1 MKVYLVGAGPGDP
14 ELITVKG
21 KKLLEEADLI
31 VYAGSL
37 VNPGLLE
44 YAKPEAVKVDS
55 APRTLEEI
63 VEIMVEYARAGKVVV
78 RLQTGDPAL
87 YGAVEEQK
95 RALKAYGVELE
106 WVPGVSSFLGAAAR
120 LGYELT
126 VPDGT
131 QTVIL
136 SRVAGRTPVPEKE
149 NLEALAKIGS
159 TLVLFLSVDKIDEVV
174 AEISRV
180 RAFDTPV
187 AVVYKATFPEEKIIT
202 GTLADIAQKVK
213 EEKINKTA
221 LIFVGEFLNPP
232 PTRSKLYAPDFT
244 HGGRRES
251 D

>member
-21 KKLLEEADLI
+21 KTLLEKADLI

-37 VNPGLLE
+37 VNPKLLE
-44 YAKPEAVKVDS
+44 YARSEAVKVDS
-55 APRTLEEI
+55 APKTLEEI
-63 VEIMVEYARAGKVVV
+63 VELMVEYARAGKVVV
-78 RLQTGDPAL
+78 RLQTGDPSL

-106 WVPGVSSFLGAAAR
+106 WIPGVSSFLGATAR
-120 LGYELT
+120 LGLELT

-136 SRVAGRTPVPEKE
+136 SRIAGRTSVPEKE
-149 NLEALAKIGS
+149 DLTELAKIGS

-174 AEISRV
+174 EKISRV
-180 RAFDTPV
+180 RDLKTPV
-187 AVVYKATFPEEKIIT
+187 AVVYKATFPEEKIIL
-202 GTLADIAQKVK
+202 GTLADISEKVK
-213 EEKINKTA
+213 QEKISKTA
-221 LIFVGEFLNPP
+221 LIFVGEFLDPP
-232 PTRSKLYAPDFT
+232 ATRSKLYDPNFS
-244 HGGRRES
+244 HGGRGQS